1 MWYNQ
6 EETGMRLIRHVSYGC
21 RKGFTNLVIV
31 GSNVAVVIDLYH
43 FYDLNVNKLR
53 REYDVDQCKRYIQKM
68 HIQSD

>member
-6 EETGMRLIRHVSYGC
+6 EETGMRLILHVSYGC
-21 RKGFTNLVIV
+21 RKGFKNLVIV

-53 REYDVDQCKRYIQKM
+53 REYDVGQCKRYIQKM

>member
-6 EETGMRLIRHVSYGC
+6 EETGMRLILHVSYGC
-21 RKGFTNLVIV
+21 RKGFKNLVIV

-53 REYDVDQCKRYIQKM
+53 REYDVGQCK
-68 HIQSD
+68 